1 MGFEHEVQD
10 EQLYYLTVKKMELNR
25 KRCTNYMKI
34 NDKTSK
40 LQTQF
45 TEKEINE
52 LDKKSNVLEQYKKVE
67 INNGK
72 I

>member
-10 EQLYYLTVKKMELNR
+10 EQLYYLTVKKVELNS

-45 TEKEINE
+45 TEKEIIE
-52 LDKKSNVLEQYKKVE
+52 LDKKFNVLEEYKKVE